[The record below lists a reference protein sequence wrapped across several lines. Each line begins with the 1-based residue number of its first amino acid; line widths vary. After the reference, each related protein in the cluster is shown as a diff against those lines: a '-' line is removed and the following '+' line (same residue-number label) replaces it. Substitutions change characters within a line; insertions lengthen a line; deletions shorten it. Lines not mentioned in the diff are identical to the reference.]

1 MIVFLRLQDSY
12 PFETVIT
19 PIVLGDH
26 SQLVD
31 AFVGEDEDRRIKL
44 VATFDRWASLGTHQ
58 FTAHLKNL
66 GVDVTNKCR
75 IFLMLTHLRAHAHT
89 NTHAHIYAHTHMLTH
104 THTHIY
110 IYIYIHAPGEAEFI
124 HSSGYKLA
132 KLNQRTLGRM
142 TTNLVKK
149 YGLNEEEACPLL
161 LAYRERG
168 FLRHQTR
175 EFIVNKAV
183 DEQTWAD
190 NVESVVR

>member
-1 MIVFLRLQDSY
+1 M
-12 PFETVIT
+12 
-19 PIVLGDH
+19 
-26 SQLVD
+26 
-31 AFVGEDEDRRIKL
+31 
-44 VATFDRWASLGTHQ
+44 
-58 FTAHLKNL
+58 
-66 GVDVTNKCR
+66 
-75 IFLMLTHLRAHAHT
+75 
-89 NTHAHIYAHTHMLTH
+89 
-104 THTHIY
+104 
-110 IYIYIHAPGEAEFI
+110 YIYIHTHLAKLNSFTP
-124 HSSGYKLA
+124 SSGYKLA